1 MSGSVTYDVDGG
13 VAVVTLR
20 RPDKLNALSPRMVD
34 DLQEIWQ
41 RFADGDERA
50 AVLTAEGERSF
61 CAGIDLGDVTHDMW
75 RCVPG
80 LSADLDK
87 PVVAAVSGHCIGA
100 GWVLAQYSDLVVAT
114 ETARFAYPEGRV
126 GAFGGLASG
135 IVARVPQKVAAEF
148 LMLGEPM
155 PAARA
160 YDVGMI
166 NAVVA
171 PGEHTATAMAWAR
184 KLAAAAP
191 LVIKTAKTLID
202 QHIGQTAVEQH
213 VRTARLLGRVTAS
226 DDLQEGLAAFRERRE
241 PRFSGQ

>member
-1 MSGSVTYDVDGG
+1 MSGSVTYEVDGD

-20 RPDKLNALSPRMVD
+20 RPEKLNALSPQMVD
-34 DLQEIWQ
+34 DLQRIWQ
-41 RFADGDERA
+41 RFADGDARA
-50 AVLTAEGERSF
+50 AVLTSEGERSF

-80 LSADLDK
+80 LSVDLDK

-100 GWVLAQYSDLVVAT
+100 GWVLAQYSDLIVAT
-114 ETARFAYPEGRV
+114 ETARFVYPEGRV

-148 LMLGEPM
+148 LMLGEPI

-171 PGEHTATAMAWAR
+171 PGEHVTRAMDWAR
-184 KLAAAAP
+184 KLAASAP
-191 LVIKTAKTLID
+191 LVIRTAKALVN
-202 QHIGQTAVEQH
+202 QHVGQAAVEQH
-213 VRTARLLGRVTAS
+213 VRTARLLGRVS
-226 DDLQEGLAAFRERRE
+226 SSEDLQEGLAAFRERRE
-241 PRFSGQ
+241 PHFRGR